1 MQKQNNETIIEIG
14 DDDPTLI
21 NWRFHKPLPNEPAH
35 RSSVVDKSIA
45 SEKIFKVMYITCMSG
60 IIIVAFIVWAFDL

>member
-1 MQKQNNETIIEIG
+1 MQKQSDKTTVEVG

-35 RSSVVDKSIA
+35 RSSATDMSLA
-45 SEKIFKVMYITCMSG
+45 SEKIFKAMYITCTSG
-60 IIIVAFIVWAFDL
+60 IIIVALIVWAFDL

>member
-1 MQKQNNETIIEIG
+1 MQKQSDKMVLEVG

-35 RSSVVDKSIA
+35 QLSVDDMSIA
-45 SEKIFKVMYITCMSG
+45 SEKIFKTMYITCMSG
-60 IIIVAFIVWAFDL
+60 IILVALIVWAFDL